1 MPHFFL
7 HLHDDIDLP
16 DYEGIEAV
24 DLSAARKHA
33 KLTALDL
40 MCGVI
45 KAEGRIVLHHRID
58 IEDEEGRVLDTVRFA
73 DVVTVEA

>member
-1 MPHFFL
+1 MPRFFF

-16 DYEGIEAV
+16 DEEGIEVA

-33 KLTALDL
+33 TLTALDL
-40 MCGVI
+40 MCGVM
-45 KAEGRIVLHHRID
+45 KAEGRIALSHYID
-58 IEDEEGRVLDTVRFA
+58 IEDEGGRVLDTVRFA